1 MASSTFI
8 LTFASLSFKLH
19 EWYISLVVMGHVLSN
34 GLDLM
39 GTGVS
44 PRLDPKFKANIDSTM
59 ELADKTKLTQREEKH
74 VNAMKKLAD
83 G

>member
-1 MASSTFI
+1 M
-8 LTFASLSFKLH
+8 
-19 EWYISLVVMGHVLSN
+19 LSN

-44 PRLDPKFKANIDSTM
+44 PRLDPKFTANIDSMM

-74 VNAMKKLAD
+74 VDAMKKLAE
-83 G
+83 GLRMFLFFVQCELKTLRENNRFVTTS

>member
-1 MASSTFI
+1 
-8 LTFASLSFKLH
+8 
-19 EWYISLVVMGHVLSN
+19 MGHVLSN

-44 PRLDPKFKANIDSTM
+44 PRLDPKFKANIDSMM

-74 VNAMKKLAD
+74 VDAMKKLAD
-83 G
+83 GSGILSY

>member
-1 MASSTFI
+1 MNGI
-8 LTFASLSFKLH
+8 
-19 EWYISLVVMGHVLSN
+19 YISLVVMGHVLSN

-44 PRLDPKFKANIDSTM
+44 PRLDPKFKANIDSMM

-74 VNAMKKLAD
+74 VDAMKKLAD
-83 G
+83 GSGILSY